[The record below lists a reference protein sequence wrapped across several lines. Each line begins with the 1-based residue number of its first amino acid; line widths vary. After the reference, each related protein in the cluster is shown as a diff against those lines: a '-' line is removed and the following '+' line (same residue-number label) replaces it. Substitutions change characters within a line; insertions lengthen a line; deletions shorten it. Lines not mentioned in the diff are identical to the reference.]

1 MPKRLLPRDY
11 LAFLWAHR
19 RLLAFGLL
27 TAMLSGF
34 GQTFYIGL
42 FNPQL
47 RDSFNLGHGEL
58 GLVYGGATLASALL
72 LTWLGKL
79 YDRSDLRL
87 FLSGAALL
95 LITGCLLLGASN
107 GLVALLL
114 ALFLLRLGGQG
125 LMTHI
130 ALTTMAQRFHGGR
143 GKAVSIAAMGL
154 PLAEAVFPATAVAAL
169 AYLHWRELWLLGSVV
184 VLVLFL
190 PLLLWLLKGAHG
202 GELPAETREQHYSR
216 DWSRHEVVR
225 DWRFLLLVP
234 AAVAAPFTV
243 TIAFFHQIPLA
254 EAKGWT
260 TELVASGLALF
271 AVGHVVGLLGAGPLV
286 DRLTATRLFVPSLLP
301 LIAAM
306 AVLAGFD
313 ATWAALLWPALLGLG
328 LGFNSSALTPLLA
341 ERYGLAH
348 LGAIRALLQA
358 IMILST
364 AIGPP
369 LLGGLLDRGLNTDV
383 LAGGIGTAILIATVL
398 AAVALYTDRQIR

>member
-1 MPKRLLPRDY
+1 MPSRLLPRDY
-11 LAFLWAHR
+11 LAFLWDHR

-47 RDSFNLGHGEL
+47 RDSFELGHGEL
-58 GLVYGGATLASALL
+58 GLVYGGATLASASL

-79 YDRSDLRL
+79 YDRADLRL

-95 LITGCLLLGASN
+95 LILGCLLLGTS
-107 GLVALLL
+107 GGVVALL
-114 ALFLLRLGGQG
+114 ASLFLLRLGGQG

-169 AYLHWRELWLLGSVV
+169 AWLGWRDIWLLGSG
-184 VLVLFL
+184 LVLLFL
-190 PLLLWLLKGAHG
+190 LLLLWLLQGAHG
-202 GELPAETREQHYSR
+202 GTLADTSTSPQVAR
-216 DWSRHEVVR
+216 DWTRREVVR
-225 DWRFLLLVP
+225 DWRFALLMP

-254 EAKGWT
+254 DAKGWS

-271 AVGHVVGLLGAGPLV
+271 AVGHVSGLLGAGPLV

-301 LIAAM
+301 LIGSM
-306 AVLAGFD
+306 AVLALFD
-313 ATWAALLWPALLGLG
+313 ATWAALAWPALLGLG
-328 LGFNSSALTPLLA
+328 LGFNSSTLTPLLA

-358 IMILST
+358 LMILST
-364 AIGPP
+364 AVGPP
-369 LLGGLLDRGLNTDV
+369 LFGSLLDRGLHTDL
-383 LAGGIGTAILIATVL
+383 LAGGIGAGILIAVVL
-398 AAVALYTDRQIR
+398 AALTLRRQDKT

>member
-1 MPKRLLPRDY
+1 MPTRLLPRDY
-11 LAFLWAHR
+11 LAFLWEHR

-47 RDSFNLGHGEL
+47 RADFDLGHAEL
-58 GLVYGGATLASALL
+58 GLVYGGATLASASL

-79 YDRSDLRL
+79 YDRADQRL

-95 LITGCLLLGASN
+95 LILGGLLLGTS
-107 GLVALLL
+107 GGVLALLA

-169 AYLHWRELWLLGSVV
+169 AWLGWRDLWLLGSGV
-184 VLVLFL
+184 VLLFL
-190 PLLLWLLKGAHG
+190 LLLLWLLQGAHG
-202 GELPAETREQHYSR
+202 GTLADTSTGRQVAR
-216 DWSRHEVVR
+216 DWTRREVVR
-225 DWRFLLLVP
+225 DWRFALLMP

-254 EAKGWT
+254 EAKGWS

-271 AVGHVVGLLGAGPLV
+271 AVGHVSGLLGAGPLV

-301 LIAAM
+301 LIGSM
-306 AVLAGFD
+306 AVLALFD
-313 ATWAALLWPALLGLG
+313 STWAALLWPALLGLG
-328 LGFNSSALTPLLA
+328 LGLNATALTPLLA

-358 IMILST
+358 LMILAT

-369 LLGGLLDRGLNTDV
+369 LLGVLLDRGLGTEM
-383 LAGGIGTAILIATVL
+383 LAAGIGGAILVAAVL
-398 AAVALYTDRQIR
+398 AAVALRGQIKS

>member
-1 MPKRLLPRDY
+1 MQRLLPRDY
-11 LAFLWAHR
+11 VAFLWAHR

-47 RDSFNLGHGEL
+47 RDSFNLDHGEL
-58 GLVYGGATLASALL
+58 GLVYGSATLASALL
-72 LTWLGKL
+72 LTWVGKL
-79 YDRSDLRL
+79 YDRSDLRW

-95 LITGCLLLGASN
+95 LIIGCLLLGTSH
-107 GLVALLL
+107 GLVVLLL

-202 GELPAETREQHYSR
+202 GELPAETREAHYSR
-216 DWSRHEVVR
+216 DWSRREVVQ
-225 DWRFLLLVP
+225 DWRFALLVP

-243 TIAFFHQIPLA
+243 TIVFFHQIPLA
-254 EAKGWT
+254 DAKGWS

-271 AVGHVVGLLGAGPLV
+271 AVGHVGGLLGAGPLV
-286 DRLTATRLFVPSLLP
+286 DRLTATRLFV
-301 LIAAM
+301 
-306 AVLAGFD
+306 
-313 ATWAALLWPALLGLG
+313 
-328 LGFNSSALTPLLA
+328 
-341 ERYGLAH
+341 
-348 LGAIRALLQA
+348 
-358 IMILST
+358 
-364 AIGPP
+364 
-369 LLGGLLDRGLNTDV
+369 
-383 LAGGIGTAILIATVL
+383 
-398 AAVALYTDRQIR
+398 